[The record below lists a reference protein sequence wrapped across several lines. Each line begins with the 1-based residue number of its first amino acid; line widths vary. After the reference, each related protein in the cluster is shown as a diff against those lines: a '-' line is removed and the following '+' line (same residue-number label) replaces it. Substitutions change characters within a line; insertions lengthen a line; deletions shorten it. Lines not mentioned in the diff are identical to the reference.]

1 MAATQNKSQ
10 AHTSVPSSK
19 NITRL
24 ELPNGIT
31 VLVRSNPHS
40 KSFTLR
46 GYLAAGGLS
55 VAEEKLGLADY
66 AATALMRGTATRDF
80 QGIYDSLESIGASLG
95 FSGGTHTT
103 GFGGRALAED
113 LGHLLELLSD
123 TLQNPSFPE
132 EQIERLRAQML
143 TGLAMRAQDTRS
155 MASLTFNEL
164 VYANHPYGRA
174 EDGHPETISAI
185 TRQDLLDFHASHF
198 GPKGMVITIVGGID
212 PAQVTDQVQK
222 VLGGWKAPNQVNLP
236 ELPQWQPLPEGVH
249 QRVEIPGKSQSDL
262 VIGTAGPPRKA
273 DDYMAAAV
281 GNSIFGRF
289 GMMGRIGD
297 VVREKA
303 GLAYY
308 AYSALG
314 GGLGPSPWAVQ
325 AGVNPANEEKASDL
339 IFGEIKRFVN
349 ELVDEDE
356 LADSQSNIVGSM
368 PLSLESNGGVAQA
381 ILNIERYDLGMDFY
395 LSYPDLVKAVTRE
408 EIRDAAAHYLQPDQL
423 ALAVAGPTREGK

>member
-1 MAATQNKSQ
+1 MAATKKKTQTL
-10 AHTSVPSSK
+10 TSIPSSSD
-19 NITRL
+19 ITRV

-31 VLVRSNPHS
+31 VLARSNSHS

-46 GYLAAGGLS
+46 GYLPAGGLA
-55 VAEEKLGLADY
+55 VADQKLGLADY
-66 AATALMRGTATRDF
+66 VSAALMRGTDSRDF

-113 LGHLLELLSD
+113 LGHLLNLLSD
-123 TLQNPSFPE
+123 TLQNPIFPD

-143 TGLAMRAQDTRS
+143 TGLAMRSQDTRS
-155 MASLTFNEL
+155 MASLTFDEL
-164 VYANHPYGRA
+164 VYPNHPYGRA

-185 TRQDLLDFHASHF
+185 NRQDLIDFHSAHF

-212 PAQVTDQVQK
+212 AARVADQVQE
-222 VLGGWKAPNQVNLP
+222 VLGDWKVSNQVELP
-236 ELPQWQPLPEGVH
+236 ELPKWKPLSEGVH

-262 VIGTAGPPRKA
+262 IIGTAGPSRKA

-325 AGVNPANEEKASDL
+325 AGVNPTNEEQASDL
-339 IFGEIKRFVN
+339 IFGEIKRFVS

-356 LADSQSNIVGSM
+356 LSDSQSNIVGSM

-408 EIRDAAAHYLQPDQL
+408 EVRDAAAHYLHPDQL
-423 ALAVAGPTREGK
+423 ALAVAGPTREEK